1 MKEIERWLELLE
13 QKGGRVTGPRRAIV
27 ALMVNSERA
36 LSPVDIFDQA
46 RSKHPKM
53 GLVTVY
59 RTLEL
64 LIELG
69 LVERVHQPDGCHMYL
84 RAANG
89 HEHLMICSCCGK
101 AAYFSGDDLS
111 AFIARISKEKGFLVQ
126 SHWLQLQGFCKE
138 CQTKK
143 PASLHGDRK

>member
-1 MKEIERWLELLE
+1 MKEIDRWLELLE
-13 QKGGRVTGPRRAIV
+13 EKGGRITGPRRAIV
-27 ALMVNSERA
+27 DLLVNSEKA
-36 LSPVDIFDQA
+36 LSPVDVFDQA

-59 RTLEL
+59 RTLEIL
-64 LIELG
+64 SELG

-89 HEHLMICSCCGK
+89 HEHLMICSSCGK

-111 AFIARISKEKGFLVQ
+111 AFVDKISKENGFIVQ
-126 SHWLQLQGFCKE
+126 GHWLQLQGLCKDCHKE
-138 CQTKK
+138 N
-143 PASLHGDRK
+143 